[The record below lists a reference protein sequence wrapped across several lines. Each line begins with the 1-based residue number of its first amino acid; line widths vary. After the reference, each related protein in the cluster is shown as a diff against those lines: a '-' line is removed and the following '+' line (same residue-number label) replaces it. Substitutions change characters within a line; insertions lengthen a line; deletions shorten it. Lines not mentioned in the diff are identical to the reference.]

1 MFIQTVE
8 KEVINVSRFS
18 GKCDF
23 YDSFVAIWSDGDE
36 EKLKEKLKGLKLY
49 VYGKDGR
56 SHRVKSDTI
65 KDIAKYYPYLE
76 GICCASKQDDSFTV
90 YLSSDSF
97 IDQEEK
103 EHISWDV
110 ERVLK
115 YWRKCKRKKLPFDEE
130 ECFKKE
136 FAWRHGREDN
146 LHEIIHRIAENG
158 DKAEFDDIHDNLH
171 EYFRRQWF
179 EELVRVGWTEREAY
193 DWAFNAFFEGANKV
207 KERLGRELK
216 DE

>member
-1 MFIQTVE
+1 M
-8 KEVINVSRFS
+8 SRFS

-23 YDSFVAIWSDGDE
+23 YDGFVAIWSDGDE
-36 EKLKEKLKGLKLY
+36 EKLKENLKGLKLY
-49 VYGKDGR
+49 VYGKDNR

-76 GICCASKQDDSFTV
+76 GIACASKQDNNFAV

-97 IDQEEK
+97 IDQEER
-103 EHISWDV
+103 EHINWNV
-110 ERVLK
+110 EKVLK

-136 FAWRHGREDN
+136 FSWMRWEDN
-146 LHEIIHRIAENG
+146 NLREIIHRIAESG

-171 EYFRRQWF
+171 EYYRRQWF

-193 DWAFNAFFEGANKV
+193 DWAFNAFFESANKV
-207 KERLGRELK
+207 KKRLGRELK